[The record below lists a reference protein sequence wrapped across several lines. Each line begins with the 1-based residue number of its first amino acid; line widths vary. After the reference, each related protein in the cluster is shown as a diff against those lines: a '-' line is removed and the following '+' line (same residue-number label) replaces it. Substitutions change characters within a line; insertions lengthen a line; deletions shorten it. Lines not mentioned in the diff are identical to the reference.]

1 MSPRTTRRLGALAGA
16 AVLDLALGEPP
27 TAVHP
32 VAGMGAALA
41 WGHERFR
48 GSGPRTQL
56 AAGAAAVGGLTL
68 AGALTGRALE
78 RRLPLPLLAL
88 AVKPTFSVRQ
98 LTTEGLRVAQA
109 LEAREPAL
117 ARSRLRALVSRPT
130 DRLEPPLLAAA
141 AIESLA
147 ENLCDSVV
155 APLLYYA
162 VGGLGAAA
170 AYRVVNT
177 ADAMYG
183 YRGELEWLGKAAA
196 RADDVLSWLPSRV
209 TALSLVLAALP
220 LEGPRA
226 ARRGLQVWRSDAGL
240 TSSPNAGRPMAAMA
254 GCLGRRLEKVDHYLL
269 GGCFPAPEA
278 ADVRRAARLV
288 EVATAVA
295 GTAVAALLAVRR

>member
-1 MSPRTTRRLGALAGA
+1 MRRRLAALAGA

-32 VAGMGAALA
+32 VAGMGAALG

-48 GSGPRTQL
+48 NSGPRSQL
-56 AAGAAAVGGLTL
+56 AAGALTVGSLTL
-68 AGALTGRALE
+68 AAAVAGRVLE
-78 RRLPLPLLAL
+78 RRLPLPLLAPAL
-88 AVKPTFSVRQ
+88 KPAFSLRR
-98 LTTEGLRVAQA
+98 LITEGLGVARA
-109 LEAREPAL
+109 LEASEPAL
-117 ARSRLRALVSRPT
+117 ARSRLVALVSRPT
-130 DRLEPPLLAAA
+130 DGLEPPLLAAA

-183 YRGELEWLGKAAA
+183 YRGDLEWLGKPAAQ
-196 RADDVLSWLPSRV
+196 ADDLLSWLPSRA
-209 TALSLVLAALP
+209 TALSLLLAALP
-220 LEGPRA
+220 LEGPAA
-226 ARRGLQVWRSDAGL
+226 ARRGLRTWRSDAGL

-254 GCLGRRLEKVDHYLL
+254 GCLGRRLEKVDHYVL
-269 GGCFPAPEA
+269 GAGFPAPEA

-288 EVATAVA
+288 ETAAAVA
-295 GTAVAALLAVRR
+295 GTAVAALLVFRP